1 MHVLI
6 VLLFTSVPQNGLS
19 DKSEETP
26 TTVSS
31 ETDIKPKIKPQ
42 KKKLAEQPE
51 PTADLS
57 TKKKKRKL
65 ANDSETS
72 GNYIYIT
79 FEWFINEC

>member
-6 VLLFTSVPQNGLS
+6 VLLFTSVPENGLS
-19 DKSEETP
+19 VKGEETP
-26 TTVSS
+26 NSVSS
-31 ETDIKPKIKPQ
+31 ETAIKPKIKPEKQ
-42 KKKLAEQPE
+42 KLPKQQENK
-51 PTADLS
+51 TDLV

-79 FEWFINEC
+79 L